1 MADPD
6 PRQQRKFAQYVLPE
20 VEVLLRVAMS
30 LTAQPADAED
40 LVQDTLLRAYRAVG
54 RFDGRHPRAWLLT
67 IMRHAEVSRRRQRRP
82 HLLDDPDTELDRL
95 ASAPGATPEE
105 LVVDTAFDE
114 AVEAAFTALPLRD
127 QQVVRLVHVDGLSY
141 AEAARVLG
149 VPKGTVMS
157 RLHRARNRIRDR
169 LVAVGPAGP
178 VGPVGSQGQPGQT
191 GPAGQPGQP
200 GQSGQAGQAGQTGQA
215 GPQGQRGGA

>member
-6 PRQQRKFAQYVLPE
+6 AHQQRMFTQYVLPE

-30 LTAQPADAED
+30 LTTQRADAED

-82 HLLDDPDTELDRL
+82 RLLDDPDTELERL
-95 ASAPGATPEE
+95 VPARDATPEE
-105 LVVDTAFDE
+105 LVVDTTFDE
-114 AVEAAFTALPLRD
+114 AVDAAFTALPLRD

-141 AEAARVLG
+141 AEAAQVLD

-157 RLHRARNRIRDR
+157 RLHRARKRIRNQ
-169 LVAVGPAGP
+169 LLAAG
-178 VGPVGSQGQPGQT
+178 VESE
-191 GPAGQPGQP
+191 
-200 GQSGQAGQAGQTGQA
+200 
-215 GPQGQRGGA
+215 RGGA

>member
-1 MADPD
+1 MADRD
-6 PRQQRKFAQYVLPE
+6 AHQQRMFAQYVLPE

-30 LTAQPADAED
+30 LTTQRADAED

-82 HLLDDPDTELDRL
+82 RLLDDPDTELERL
-95 ASAPGATPEE
+95 VPARDATPEE
-105 LVVDTAFDE
+105 LVVDTTFDE
-114 AVEAAFTALPLRD
+114 AVDAAFTALPLRD

-141 AEAARVLG
+141 AEAAQVLD

-157 RLHRARNRIRDR
+157 RLHRARKRIRNQ
-169 LVAVGPAGP
+169 LLAAG
-178 VGPVGSQGQPGQT
+178 VESE
-191 GPAGQPGQP
+191 
-200 GQSGQAGQAGQTGQA
+200 
-215 GPQGQRGGA
+215 RGGA

>member
-6 PRQQRKFAQYVLPE
+6 THQQRMFAQYVLPE
-20 VEVLLRVAMS
+20 IEVLLRVAMS
-30 LTAQPADAED
+30 LTAQRADAED

-67 IMRHAEVSRRRQRRP
+67 IMRHAEVSRSRQRRP
-82 HLLDDPDTELDRL
+82 RLLDDPDTELERL
-95 ASAPGATPEE
+95 TPSLDATPEE

-114 AVEAAFTALPLRD
+114 AVDAAFTALPLRD

-141 AEAARVLG
+141 AEAAQVLD

-157 RLHRARNRIRDR
+157 RLHRARKRIRNQ
-169 LVAVGPAGP
+169 LLA
-178 VGPVGSQGQPGQT
+178 T
-191 GPAGQPGQP
+191 GLE
-200 GQSGQAGQAGQTGQA
+200 S
-215 GPQGQRGGA
+215 QRGGA

>member
-1 MADPD
+1 M
-6 PRQQRKFAQYVLPE
+6 FTQYVLPE

-30 LTAQPADAED
+30 LTTQRADAED

-82 HLLDDPDTELDRL
+82 RLLDDPDTELERL
-95 ASAPGATPEE
+95 VPARDATPEE
-105 LVVDTAFDE
+105 LVVDTTFDE
-114 AVEAAFTALPLRD
+114 AVDAAFTALPLRD

-141 AEAARVLG
+141 AEAAQVLD

-157 RLHRARNRIRDR
+157 RLHRARKRIRNQ
-169 LVAVGPAGP
+169 LLAAG
-178 VGPVGSQGQPGQT
+178 VESE
-191 GPAGQPGQP
+191 
-200 GQSGQAGQAGQTGQA
+200 
-215 GPQGQRGGA
+215 RGGA

>member
-95 ASAPGATPEE
+95 ASAPGATPAASGATPEE

-114 AVEAAFTALPLRD
+114 AVDAAFTALPLRD

-141 AEAARVLG
+141 AEAAQVLG

-157 RLHRARNRIRDR
+157 RLHRARKRIRDR
-169 LVAVGPAGP
+169 LVA
-178 VGPVGSQGQPGQT
+178 
-191 GPAGQPGQP
+191 
-200 GQSGQAGQAGQTGQA
+200 A

>member
-1 MADPD
+1 M
-6 PRQQRKFAQYVLPE
+6 FAQYVLPE

-30 LTAQPADAED
+30 LTAQRADAED

-82 HLLDDPDTELDRL
+82 RLLDDPDTELERL
-95 ASAPGATPEE
+95 VPARDATPEE
-105 LVVDTAFDE
+105 LVVDTTFDE
-114 AVEAAFTALPLRD
+114 AVDAAFTALPLRD

-141 AEAARVLG
+141 AEAAQVLD

-157 RLHRARNRIRDR
+157 RLHRARKRIRNQ
-169 LVAVGPAGP
+169 LLAAG
-178 VGPVGSQGQPGQT
+178 VESE
-191 GPAGQPGQP
+191 
-200 GQSGQAGQAGQTGQA
+200 
-215 GPQGQRGGA
+215 RGGA

>member
-1 MADPD
+1 MADRD
-6 PRQQRKFAQYVLPE
+6 AHQQRMFAEYVLPE

-30 LTAQPADAED
+30 LTTQRADAED

-82 HLLDDPDTELDRL
+82 RLLDDPDTELERL
-95 ASAPGATPEE
+95 VPARDATPEE
-105 LVVDTAFDE
+105 LVVDTTFDE
-114 AVEAAFTALPLRD
+114 AVDAAFTALPLRD

-141 AEAARVLG
+141 AEAAQVLD

-157 RLHRARNRIRDR
+157 RLHRARKRIRNQ
-169 LVAVGPAGP
+169 LLAAG
-178 VGPVGSQGQPGQT
+178 VESE
-191 GPAGQPGQP
+191 
-200 GQSGQAGQAGQTGQA
+200 
-215 GPQGQRGGA
+215 RGGA